1 MSAQPKFPLSAL
13 GGLAVFA
20 AIMVGVHFAT
30 GGHKGMDLPSALQ
43 PIPQFPHGRTAWVPF
58 EPIPVP
64 GVPEVLA
71 PAHPPIGHMS
81 PALASMLAANPQAAT
96 DFLNDSHH
104 SLDHFYAA
112 LRTEDQGHGD
122 VLVRIVHYGDSPT
135 TADLITGDARQI
147 LQQRF
152 GNGGPGFLLIARPW
166 AWYGH
171 NGVDLSGDGWDI
183 DTAVNSPHTGAYGL
197 GGAVFTGSVGAYSR
211 IKLQKA
217 DTTVVELQYLSQPN
231 GGTVEVLA
239 DGSPAGQIR
248 TAQIAAGK
256 GQNGAVSIAIPPGT
270 KSLELR
276 VTSGT
281 VKLFGVALG
290 REGGGLTYDSIGLN
304 GASTTV
310 MSRNFDEANFA
321 SALQHRR
328 ADLVIINYGTNEST
342 YLNYVNTQYETELRR
357 AIARVH
363 AALPQAS
370 ILIMSPMDRGL
381 RGSGNAIGTYPA
393 IPVIVQIQERV
404 ALDTGCAFF
413 NTYQAM
419 GGEGTMERWYD
430 GHPRMVSADLI
441 HPSPQGAR
449 IVAQALTSQLL
460 IGYERYV
467 QTHPSH

>member
-1 MSAQPKFPLSAL
+1 MPDQPKFPLSAL

-30 GGHKGMDLPSALQ
+30 VGQKGMDLPSALQ

-58 EPIPVP
+58 EPIAAP
-64 GVPEVLA
+64 GVPEALA

-81 PALASMLAANPQAAT
+81 PGLASMLAANPQAAT
-96 DFLNDSHH
+96 DFLDDSHH

-112 LRTEDQGHGD
+112 LRAEDQDHGD
-122 VLVRIVHYGDSPT
+122 VPVRIVHYGDSPT

-152 GNGGPGFLLIARPW
+152 GNGGPGFLLIDRPW

-171 NGVDLSGDGWDI
+171 YGVDLSGDGWTI
-183 DTAVNSPHTGAYGL
+183 DTAVNSPRVGVYGL
-197 GGAVFTGSVGAYSR
+197 GGAVFTGSAGAHSR
-211 IKLQKA
+211 IKLQNA
-217 DTTVVELQYLSQPN
+217 DTTVVELQYLSQQN

-239 DGSPAGQIR
+239 DGNPAGTVQ
-248 TAQIAAGK
+248 TAG
-256 GQNGAVSIAIPPGT
+256 GNGENGAATVAIPPGT
-270 KSLELR
+270 KTLELR

-290 REGGGLTYDSIGLN
+290 REGRGLTYDSIGLN

-328 ADLVIINYGTNEST
+328 PDLVIINYGTNEST
-342 YLNYVNTQYETELRR
+342 YLNYVNTQYEIELRR
-357 AIARVH
+357 AIARVR
-363 AALPQAS
+363 AALPEAS
-370 ILIMSPMDRGL
+370 ILVMSPMDRGL
-381 RGSGNAIGTYPA
+381 RGSGNSIGTYPA
-393 IPVIVQIQERV
+393 IPVIVQIQKRV
-404 ALDTGCAFF
+404 AQDTGCAFF
-413 NTYQAM
+413 NTYESM

-430 GHPRMVSADLI
+430 GNPRMVAADLI
-441 HPSPQGAR
+441 HPSPRGAR

>member
-1 MSAQPKFPLSAL
+1 MPDTPKFPLSAL
-13 GGLAVFA
+13 GGLVVLA

-30 GGHKGMDLPSALQ
+30 GGSKGADLPSALQ
-43 PIPQFPHGRTAWVPF
+43 PIPQLPRGRSAWVPF

-71 PAHPPIGHMS
+71 PAHPPVGHMS
-81 PALASMLAANPQAAT
+81 PALQSMLAANPRAAT
-96 DFLNDSHH
+96 DFLDDSHH

-112 LRTEDQGHGD
+112 LHAEDQGHGD
-122 VLVRIVHYGDSPT
+122 VPVRIVHYGDSPT

-152 GNGGPGFLLIARPW
+152 GNGGPGFLLIDRPW

-171 NGVDLSGDGWDI
+171 YGVDLAGDGWTI
-183 DTAVNSPHTGAYGL
+183 DTAVNSPRIGTYGL
-197 GGAVFTGSVGAYSR
+197 GGAVFTGSAGAHSR
-211 IKLQKA
+211 IKLQNA
-217 DTTVVELQYLSQPN
+217 DTTVVELQYLTQQN

-239 DGSPAGQIR
+239 DGNPAG
-248 TAQIAAGK
+248 TAQTAG
-256 GQNGAVSIAIPPGT
+256 GNGENGAATIVIPPGT
-270 KSLELR
+270 KTLELR

-290 REGGGLTYDSIGLN
+290 REGRGLTYDSIGLN

-328 ADLVIINYGTNEST
+328 PDLVIINYGTNEST
-342 YLNYVNTQYETELRR
+342 YLNYVRTQYEIELRR
-357 AIARVH
+357 AIARVR

-370 ILIMSPMDRGL
+370 ILVMSPMDRGL
-381 RGSGNAIGTYPA
+381 RGSGNSIGTYPA

-404 ALDTGCAFF
+404 AKDTDCAFF
-413 NTYQAM
+413 NTYEAM

-430 GHPRMVSADLI
+430 GHPRMVAADLI

>member
-1 MSAQPKFPLSAL
+1 MADKSKFPWGAL

-20 AIMVGVHFAT
+20 AIMVAVHFAT
-30 GGHKGMDLPSALQ
+30 GGQKGMDLRSALQ
-43 PIPQFPHGRTAWVPF
+43 PIPQLPQGRTAWVPWA
-58 EPIPVP
+58 PVAVP

-71 PAHPPIGHMS
+71 VPHPPIGHMS
-81 PALASMLAANPQAAT
+81 GALAAMLAANPQAAT
-96 DFLNDSHH
+96 DYLDDSHH
-104 SLDHFYAA
+104 ALDHFYAA
-112 LRTEDQGHGD
+112 LRAEDLGHGEAQ
-122 VLVRIVHYGDSPT
+122 VRIVHYGDSPT

-147 LQQRF
+147 LQSRF
-152 GNGGPGFLLIARPW
+152 GNGGPGFLLIDRPW

-171 NGVDLSGDGWDI
+171 YGVDLSGDGWTI
-183 DTAVNSPHTGAYGL
+183 DTAVNSAKVGQYGL
-197 GGAVFTGSVGAYSR
+197 GGAVFTGSAGAVSR
-211 IKLQKA
+211 IKLQNA

-239 DGSPAGQIR
+239 DGSPAGQVQ
-248 TAQIAAGK
+248 TAG
-256 GQNGAVSIAIPPGT
+256 GGENGAASVTIPPGT
-270 KSLELR
+270 KRLELR
-276 VTSGT
+276 VASGT

-290 REGGGLTYDSIGLN
+290 REGRGLTYDSIGLN

-328 ADLVIINYGTNEST
+328 PDLVIINYGTNESS
-342 YLNYVNTQYETELRR
+342 YLSYVNKQYEIELRR
-357 AIARVH
+357 AIARVR
-363 AALPQAS
+363 AALPQVS

-381 RGSGNAIGTYPA
+381 RGSGNSIGTYPA

-404 ALDTGCAFF
+404 AKDTGCGFF

-430 GHPRMVSADLI
+430 GPHRMVAADLI

-449 IVAQALTSQLL
+449 IVAQALTSQIL

>member
-1 MSAQPKFPLSAL
+1 MPDQPKFPLSAL
-13 GGLAVFA
+13 GGLVVFA

-30 GGHKGMDLPSALQ
+30 GGQKGMDLPSAFQ

-58 EPIPVP
+58 EPIAVP
-64 GVPEVLA
+64 GVPEALA

-96 DFLNDSHH
+96 DFLDDSHH

-112 LRTEDQGHGD
+112 LRAEDQDHGD
-122 VLVRIVHYGDSPT
+122 VPVRIVHYGDSPT

-152 GNGGPGFLLIARPW
+152 GNGGPGFLLIDRPW

-171 NGVDLSGDGWDI
+171 NGVDLSGDGWTI
-183 DTAVNSPHTGAYGL
+183 DTAVNSPRVGIYGL
-197 GGAVFTGSVGAYSR
+197 GGAVFTGSAGAHSR
-211 IKLQKA
+211 VKLQNA
-217 DTTVVELQYLSQPN
+217 DTTVVELQYLSQQN

-239 DGSPAGQIR
+239 DGNPAGTVQ
-248 TAQIAAGK
+248 TAGANGE
-256 GQNGAVSIAIPPGT
+256 NGAAAIAIPSGT
-270 KSLELR
+270 KSIELR

-290 REGGGLTYDSIGLN
+290 REGRGLTYDSIGLN

-328 ADLVIINYGTNEST
+328 PDLVIINYGTNEST
-342 YLNYVNTQYETELRR
+342 YLNYVNTQYEIELRR
-357 AIARVH
+357 AIARVRT
-363 AALPQAS
+363 ALPEVS
-370 ILIMSPMDRGL
+370 ILVMSPMDRGL
-381 RGSGNAIGTYPA
+381 RGSGNSIGTYPA
-393 IPVIVQIQERV
+393 IPVIVQIQKRV
-404 ALDTGCAFF
+404 AQDTGCAFF
-413 NTYQAM
+413 NTYESM

-430 GHPRMVSADLI
+430 GNPRMVAADLI
-441 HPSPQGAR
+441 HPSPRGAR

>member
-1 MSAQPKFPLSAL
+1 MPDQPKFPLNAL

-30 GGHKGMDLPSALQ
+30 GGSKGADLPSALQ

-58 EPIPVP
+58 EPIPAP

-71 PAHPPIGHMS
+71 VAHPPVGHMS
-81 PALASMLAANPQAAT
+81 PALQAMLAANPTAAT
-96 DFLNDSHH
+96 DFLDDSHH

-112 LRTEDQGHGD
+112 LRAEDQVHGD
-122 VLVRIVHYGDSPT
+122 VPVRIVHYGDSPT

-152 GNGGPGFLLIARPW
+152 GNGGPGFLLIDRPW

-171 NGVDLSGDGWDI
+171 YGVDLSGDGWDI
-183 DTAVNSPHTGAYGL
+183 DTAVNSPRIGAYGL
-197 GGAVFTGSVGAYSR
+197 GGAVFTGSTGAHSR
-211 IKLQKA
+211 IKLQNA
-217 DTTVVELQYLSQPN
+217 DTTVVELQYLSQQN

-239 DGSPAGQIR
+239 DGNPAGTVQ
-248 TAQIAAGK
+248 TAG
-256 GQNGAVSIAIPPGT
+256 GNGENGASTIAIPPGT
-270 KSLELR
+270 KTLELR

-290 REGGGLTYDSIGLN
+290 REGRGLTYDSIGLN

-328 ADLVIINYGTNEST
+328 PDLVIINYGTNEST
-342 YLNYVNTQYETELRR
+342 YLNYVHTQYEIELRR

-381 RGSGNAIGTYPA
+381 RGSGNSIGTYPA

-404 ALDTGCAFF
+404 AKDTGCAFF
-413 NTYQAM
+413 NTYEAM

-430 GHPRMVSADLI
+430 GNPRMVAADLI
-441 HPSPQGAR
+441 HPSPKGAR
-449 IVAQALTSQLL
+449 IVAQALTSQIL

-467 QTHPSH
+467 QTHPSR